1 MRNSIYSQHLLVCG
15 ISCNLAIN
23 NMERRDE
30 QFQQLST
37 DIAPFKALL
46 RKASDGVLDQDISKY
61 PIFISGPTPIVIGIE
76 LSDSTEQGDPFYIN
90 ISTLEDLAVKGI
102 VEMSKVKDFTSVF
115 KDPRTHFCFLVPEG
129 EMASFVFIPA

>member
-1 MRNSIYSQHLLVCG
+1 M
-15 ISCNLAIN
+15 N

-30 QFQQLST
+30 QFQRLSH
-37 DIAPFKALL
+37 DIAAFKPLL

-61 PIFISGPTPIVIGIE
+61 PIFVSGPAPIVIGIE
-76 LSDSTEQGDPFYIN
+76 LVDSAENGEPFYIN

-129 EMASFVFIPA
+129 DLASFVFIPA